1 MTRQLR
7 GILPPMVTP
16 FDQHEDVD
24 TTALRADVKYL
35 ITEAGVHGV
44 TVGGSTG
51 EGHTLTTDEL
61 RTVVGTA
68 VEAAEGQAPVIAG
81 VIVDSTR
88 QAVERVRALA
98 DLDVAALQI
107 TPVHYLFS
115 PTDDMHVRHFAA
127 IADTVDLPI
136 LIYNV
141 VPHIYLSPAL
151 LARIMRE
158 VPGVAGVKQ
167 SAGDMKLLADL
178 LLLAGP
184 DDIIMSAVD
193 ALLYPSFCLG
203 AQGAIAAILSAAPR
217 ACVALW
223 DAMQA
228 GDHATGLEIHHQL
241 LPLWN
246 ALNGDNLPATVRA
259 CMRLQDRDGGIPRAP
274 MPEANADQVADIEEA
289 WAGAVTAHAP
299 AFA

>member
-1 MTRQLR
+1 MTTQLR

-16 FDQHEDVD
+16 FDRNEEVD
-24 TTALRADVKYL
+24 TTALRADVEYL
-35 ITEAGVHGV
+35 ISEAGVHGV

-51 EGHTLTTDEL
+51 EGHTLTTAEL

-68 VEAAEGQAPVIAG
+68 AETAAGRVPVIAG

-107 TPVHYLFS
+107 TPVHYLFR
-115 PTDDMHVRHFAA
+115 PTDDMHLRHFAT
-127 IADTVDLPI
+127 IAATVDLPV

-193 ALLYPSFCLG
+193 ALLYPSLCLG
-203 AQGAIAAILSAAPR
+203 AQGAIAAILAAAPR
-217 ACVALW
+217 ACVTLW
-223 DAMQA
+223 EAVQA
-228 GDHATGLEIHHQL
+228 GDHATGLEIHRQL

-259 CMRLQDRDGGIPRAP
+259 CMRLQGRDGGVPRAP
-274 MPEANADQVADIEEA
+274 MPEADESQVAAIEAA

-299 AFA
+299 VSV